1 MECVCVSSN
10 VAKVRVYWTGD
21 FVDRLAGGYR
31 RQIFGMCR
39 VSDGAKVCVCVK
51 CEYVCWGIFRIGD
64 FFFFGVL
71 QAKCFSSL

>member
-10 VAKVRVYWTGD
+10 VAKVKVYWTGD

-39 VSDGAKVCVCVK
+39 VSDEAKVCVCVSNVNM
-51 CEYVCWGIFRIGD
+51 CVGG
-64 FFFFGVL
+64 
-71 QAKCFSSL
+71 FSE